1 MTTLGRALLAL
12 LLGTLLLAGCG
23 DESSTDATE
32 RETTSPSASEPSMST
47 GDPVQEPT
55 VVAMVSETDAGGRV
69 SATPVPVG
77 DAAALRD
84 FAGQFDGRM
93 SRELSQA
100 AAGATVPDGQTLL
113 AAVVDISCVP
123 PLDVQ
128 VEVGDGGVQVQ
139 PLKEK
144 PTGRAPQCFAP
155 VTTVA
160 LVTAIV

>member
-12 LLGTLLLAGCG
+12 LLGSLLLAGCG
-23 DESSTDATE
+23 DESSTDATG
-32 RETTSPSASEPSMST
+32 RESTNPSEPSMST

-77 DAAALRD
+77 DAVALRD
-84 FAGQFDGRM
+84 FAGQFDGPM

-100 AAGATVPDGQTLL
+100 AAGATVPEGQTLL
-113 AAVVDISCVP
+113 AVVVDVSCVP

-128 VEVGDGGVQVQ
+128 VEAVDGGVQVQ

-160 LVTAIV
+160 LVTALV